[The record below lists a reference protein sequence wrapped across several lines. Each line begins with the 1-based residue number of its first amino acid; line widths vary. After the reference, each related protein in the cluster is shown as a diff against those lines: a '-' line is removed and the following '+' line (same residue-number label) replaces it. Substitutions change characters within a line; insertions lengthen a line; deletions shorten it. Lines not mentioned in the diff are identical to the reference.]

1 MMFFNLT
8 RSDNSRSGS
17 DADLHQDIIR
27 RASGQLG
34 SLQPRTPVEL
44 AAAPSHNNRI
54 AGGIMTKRV
63 FLAGLLGGVAMFA
76 WTSLAH
82 MVLPLG
88 DAGIKEIPNEQG
100 VLSAM
105 HSSLGEASGLYF
117 FPGMGLGPDATMQQ
131 KRAVMDQYGQK
142 LAVNPSGILIYHPA
156 GAKPITTGQLTTEFF
171 TELIESLLVV
181 FLLAQTR
188 LASFASRLGFV
199 IVAGVLATIAT
210 NVSYWNWYGFP
221 ATYTAAYMTTG
232 LVGFL
237 CAGLV
242 AAAVMKPQIP
252 TALATA
258 V

>member
-1 MMFFNLT
+1 
-8 RSDNSRSGS
+8 
-17 DADLHQDIIR
+17 
-27 RASGQLG
+27 
-34 SLQPRTPVEL
+34 
-44 AAAPSHNNRI
+44 
-54 AGGIMTKRV
+54 MTKRV
-63 FLAGLLGGVAMFA
+63 FLAGLLGGIAMFA

-105 HSSLGEASGLYF
+105 HSSLGEAPGLYF
-117 FPGMGLGPDATMQQ
+117 FPGTGLGPDATMQQ
-131 KRAVMDQYGQK
+131 KRAAMDQYGQK

-156 GAKPITTGQLTTEFF
+156 GAKPLTTGQLATEFC

-181 FLLAQTR
+181 FLLAQTS
-188 LASFASRLGFV
+188 LTSFVSRLGFV
-199 IVAGVLATIAT
+199 TLAGLLAAIAT

-232 LVGFL
+232 IVGFL

-242 AAAVMKPQIP
+242 AAAVMKQKVP
-252 TALATA
+252 AA
-258 V
+258 VVTVA